1 MKLSESESERKLS
14 AHVMSQTD
22 FPFCCH
28 HSFVCSLI
36 YAYESAHAQKHGSFW
51 FSTSSSLPLYLS
63 LSLSLYFP
71 LSIFLTLPLCLT
83 NSLLPGLT
91 PSARSLYPK
100 KVIMPEAAGEEN
112 TVGQEKTQEI
122 KSIGKN
128 WLD

>member
-14 AHVMSQTD
+14 AHIMSQTD

-28 HSFVCSLI
+28 HSFSVLS
-36 YAYESAHAQKHGSFW
+36 YMHMRAHMRRSMAPSDSPPHH
-51 FSTSSSLPLYLS
+51 LYLSTS

-71 LSIFLTLPLCLT
+71 LSIFLILHLCLT

-100 KVIMPEAAGEEN
+100 KVTMPEAAGEEN

-128 WLD
+128 